1 MRKIIPVLVIA
12 ISGLTVNAQEKDPV
26 LLKIGGKDVN
36 LSEFN
41 AIFNK
46 NNSKE
51 KATEESIQEY
61 LDLYI
66 KFKLKVREADE
77 LGYDTLPKFINELE
91 GYRKQ
96 LAQPYLTDKEVT
108 EGLIKEAYERMK
120 QDVKA
125 SHILVQVGE
134 NAAATDTLVA
144 YNKVMKARKRI
155 LSGEDFANE
164 AK

>member
-1 MRKIIPVLVIA
+1 MVTIDVINEHAYVNPMTELKSII
-12 ISGLTVNAQEKDPV
+12 
-26 LLKIGGKDVN
+26 
-36 LSEFN
+36 
-41 AIFNK
+41 
-46 NNSKE
+46 NNSDLTDMDRK
-51 KATEESIQEY
+51 Y

-66 KFKLKVREADE
+66 KFKLKVREAEE

-134 NAAATDTLVA
+134 NAAATDTLEA

-155 LSGEDFANE
+155 LSGEDFAKV
-164 AK
+164 AKEISTDPSAKKNGGNLKKNVFFLS